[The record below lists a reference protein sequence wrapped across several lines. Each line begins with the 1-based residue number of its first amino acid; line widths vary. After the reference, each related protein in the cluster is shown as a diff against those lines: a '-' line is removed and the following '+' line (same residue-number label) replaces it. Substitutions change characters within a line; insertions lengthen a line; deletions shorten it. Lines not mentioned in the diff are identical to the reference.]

1 MKTRKEKR
9 SAWAARLN
17 QRNKQMAERLDKQHR
32 YPWEVI
38 ELAVIWY
45 QRDNL
50 TYRAVSDKLMLHGVE
65 VSHKTVFEWVQKFG
79 EVISRKPRRAMRE
92 RNSGMNVEES
102 YVKVNGE
109 WKYLYRSTDSKG
121 NILNAVLRSRRNLA
135 SARSFLK
142 RAIEEN

>member
-1 MKTRKEKR
+1 MT
-9 SAWAARLN
+9 
-17 QRNKQMAERLDKQHR
+17 ERIDKQHR

-50 TYRAVSDKLMLHGVE
+50 TYRAVSEKLMQHGVE

-79 EVISRKPRRAMRE
+79 DVVSNKQR
-92 RNSGMNVEES
+92 RNSRPLKSNLNIEES

-109 WKYLYRSTDSKG
+109 WKYMYRSTDGRG

-135 SARSFLK
+135 SAKSFLMK
-142 RAIEEN
+142 SADDN

>member
-1 MKTRKEKR
+1 M
-9 SAWAARLN
+9 SD
-17 QRNKQMAERLDKQHR
+17 RLDKQHR

-50 TYRAVSDKLMLHGVE
+50 TYRAVSDKLMQHGVE

-79 EVISRKPRRAMRE
+79 EVVSRKPRRASR
-92 RNSGMNVEES
+92 GLKTGLNVEES

-109 WKYLYRSTDSKG
+109 WKYMYRSTDSKG
-121 NILNAVLRSRRNLA
+121 NILNAVLKDRRNLA

-142 RAIEEN
+142 RATDEN

>member
-1 MKTRKEKR
+1 
-9 SAWAARLN
+9 
-17 QRNKQMAERLDKQHR
+17 MAERIDKQHR

-50 TYRAVSDKLMLHGVE
+50 TYRAVSDKLMQHGVE

-79 EVISRKPRRAMRE
+79 DVVSSKPKRTQKPRTSAL
-92 RNSGMNVEES
+92 NIEES

-109 WKYLYRSTDSKG
+109 WKYMYRTTDGRG
-121 NILNAVLRSRRNLA
+121 NIVNAVVRSRRNLA
-135 SARSFLK
+135 SAKSFLK
-142 RAIEEN
+142 RASDEN

>member
-1 MKTRKEKR
+1 MT
-9 SAWAARLN
+9 
-17 QRNKQMAERLDKQHR
+17 ERIDKQHR

-45 QRDNL
+45 QRDHM

-79 EVISRKPRRAMRE
+79 DVVSRKPK
-92 RNSGMNVEES
+92 RNVKSIRTSLNIEES

-109 WKYLYRSTDSKG
+109 WKYMYRSTDGKG

-135 SARSFLK
+135 SAKSFLK
-142 RAIEEN
+142 RAADEN

>member
-1 MKTRKEKR
+1 M
-9 SAWAARLN
+9 SD
-17 QRNKQMAERLDKQHR
+17 RLDKQHR

-45 QRDNL
+45 QRENL
-50 TYRAVSDKLMLHGVE
+50 TYRAVSDKLIQHGVE

-79 EVISRKPRRAMRE
+79 AVVSRKPRRSHQRLE
-92 RNSGMNVEES
+92 TGLNVEES

-109 WKYLYRSTDSKG
+109 WKYMYRSTDSKG
-121 NILNAVLRSRRNLA
+121 NILNAVLKDRRNLA

-142 RAIEEN
+142 RATNGH

>member
-1 MKTRKEKR
+1 M
-9 SAWAARLN
+9 SD
-17 QRNKQMAERLDKQHR
+17 RLDKQHR

-45 QRDNL
+45 QRENL
-50 TYRAVSDKLMLHGVE
+50 TYRAVSDKLIQHGVE

-79 EVISRKPRRAMRE
+79 AVVSRKPRRSNQRLE
-92 RNSGMNVEES
+92 TGLNVEES

-109 WKYLYRSTDSKG
+109 WKYMYRSTDSKG
-121 NILNAVLRSRRNLA
+121 NIINAVLKDRRNLA

-142 RAIEEN
+142 RATDGN

>member
-1 MKTRKEKR
+1 MT
-9 SAWAARLN
+9 
-17 QRNKQMAERLDKQHR
+17 ERLDKQHR

-38 ELAVIWY
+38 ELAVTWY

-50 TYRAVSDKLMLHGVE
+50 TYRAVSDKLMQHGVE

-79 EVISRKPRRAMRE
+79 EVVSRKPKRAARE
-92 RNSGMNVEES
+92 RSSGMQVEES

-109 WKYLYRSTDSKG
+109 WKYMYRSTDSKG
-121 NILNAVLRSRRNLA
+121 NMVNAVLRSRRNLA

-142 RAIEEN
+142 RATEDN